1 DSSATTTLGRRTAEA
16 LAQLGYSVDVYP
28 AEISGNHFTYPDE
41 YNGVRII
48 SPEAGAEMNYS
59 PVNPSETHTITERHL
74 SELRKILDSKDYD
87 YVFSVALAFEVHF
100 LVHQVLEGRRSKVEG
115 QKSKEDGRVG
125 ILDLRPWTLDSKIVS
140 QIKWFPM
147 SYDPYAFNP
156 HITEKQKQE
165 YIRQEVETLQD
176 ATKIFFLTE
185 FANDYIGSPIEDK
198 IVYFNLPCI
207 RPIDPDRTKR
217 VIEFDDSYINCVF
230 LGDFYFGNENTDF
243 IFRLFE
249 KVEGRRSKAEGRS
262 EIRFYTIGS
271 VCDYRETV
279 DLWQKKLGDGYI
291 CHERTSQEEAHNAML
306 DCDVLVSMGHDS
318 ANMCPSKAIDFAS
331 SGKPILHIQKIE
343 NCCAKRYL
351 ERYPDKCFIY
361 QNEELTDERVKEV
374 EQFILSAKGKET
386 IPFDMVKELY
396 NDFTMEALIEKILKE
411 FDE

>member
-1 DSSATTTLGRRTAEA
+1 MKHILFVTDTYYPDSSATTTLGRRTAEA

-48 SPEAGAEMNYS
+48 RPEAGAEMNYS
-59 PVNPSETHTITERHL
+59 PVNPSETHPITEGHL
-74 SELRKILDSKDYD
+74 SGLRKVLDAKDYD
-87 YVFSVALAFEVHF
+87 YIFSVALAFEINF
-100 LVHQVLEGRRSKVEG
+100 LVHQVLHLKPS
-115 QKSKEDGRVG
+115 
-125 ILDLRPWTLDSKIVS
+125 T
-140 QIKWFPM
+140 IKWFPM

-156 HITEKQKQE
+156 HITEEQKQE
-165 YIRQEVETLQD
+165 YIRQEVDTLRD

-185 FANDYIGSPIEDK
+185 FGDDYIDSPIKEK

-207 RPIDPDRTKR
+207 RPINPDRTKR

-249 KVEGRRSKAEGRS
+249 KLSALSSQLSALK
-262 EIRFYTIGS
+262 IRFYTIGS
-271 VCDYRETV
+271 VCDYWETV
-279 DLWQKKLGDGYI
+279 NLWQEKLGDGYI
-291 CHERTSQEEAHNAML
+291 CHERISQEEAHNAML

-318 ANMCPSKAIDFAS
+318 ANMCPSKALDFAS

-343 NCCAKRYL
+343 NCCAKKYL

-361 QNEELTDERVKEV
+361 QNDELTDERVQDV
-374 EQFILSAKGKET
+374 AQFILSAKGKDR
-386 IPFDMVKELY
+386 IPFDTVRKLY
-396 NDFTMEALIEKILKE
+396 SDFTMEALIEKILKE
-411 FDE
+411 GI

>member
-1 DSSATTTLGRRTAEA
+1 MKHILFVTDTYYPDSSATTTLGRRTAEA

-41 YNGVRII
+41 YNGVKII
-48 SPEAGAEMNYS
+48 KPEVGAEMNYT
-59 PVNPSETHTITERHL
+59 PVNPSETHLITERHL
-74 SELRKILDSKDYD
+74 SELKKVLDATDYD
-87 YVFSVALAFEVHF
+87 YVFSVALAFEVNF
-100 LVHQVLEGRRSKVEG
+100 LAHQALKGRKC
-115 QKSKEDGRVG
+115 
-125 ILDLRPWTLDSKIVS
+125 
-140 QIKWFPM
+140 KWFSM

-156 HITEKQKQE
+156 HITEEQKQE
-165 YIRQEVETLQD
+165 YIRREVETLQD

-185 FANDYIGSPIEDK
+185 FSDDYVGSPIEDK

-207 RPIDPDRTKR
+207 RPINPDRTKR

-249 KVEGRRSKAEGRS
+249 KVERRAK
-262 EIRFYTIGS
+262 IRLYTIGS

-279 DLWQKKLGDGYI
+279 NLWQEKLGDGYI
-291 CHERTSQEEAHNAML
+291 CHERISQEEAHNAML

-343 NCCAKRYL
+343 NCCAKKYL

-361 QNEELTDERVKEV
+361 QGEKLTDERVQDV
-374 EQFILSAKGKET
+374 AQFILEAKGKKT
-386 IPFDMVKELY
+386 IPFDTVKELY
-396 NDFTMEALIEKILKE
+396 SDFTMEALIEKIQKE
-411 FDE
+411 LT

>member
-1 DSSATTTLGRRTAEA
+1 MNHILFVTDTYYPDSSATTTLGRRTAEA
-16 LAQLGYSVDVYP
+16 LARLGYSVDVYP

-48 SPEAGAEMNYS
+48 KPEIEAEMNYT
-59 PVNPSETHTITERHL
+59 PVNPSETHLITEQHL
-74 SELRKILDSKDYD
+74 SELKKVLDATDYD
-87 YVFSVALAFEVHF
+87 YVFSVALAFEVNF
-100 LVHQVLEGRRSKVEG
+100 LAHQALKGRQCR
-115 QKSKEDGRVG
+115 
-125 ILDLRPWTLDSKIVS
+125 
-140 QIKWFPM
+140 WFPM

-156 HITEKQKQE
+156 HITEKQRQE
-165 YIRQEVETLQD
+165 YIRQEVETLRD

-185 FANDYIGSPIEDK
+185 FSDDYIGSPIEDK

-207 RPIDPDRTKR
+207 RPINPDKTKR

-249 KVEGRRSKAEGRS
+249 KLSTLNSQLSTLK
-262 EIRFYTIGS
+262 IRFYTIGS

-279 DLWQKKLGDGYI
+279 DLWQEKLGDGYI
-291 CHERTSQEEAHNAML
+291 CHERISQEEAHNAML

-343 NCCAKRYL
+343 NCCAKKYL

-361 QNEELTDERVKEV
+361 QNEELTEERVKEV
-374 EQFILSAKGKET
+374 EQFIYNAKGKGI
-386 IPFDMVKELY
+386 IPFDAVRKLY
-396 NDFTMEALIEKILKE
+396 SDFTMEALIEKIQKE
-411 FDE
+411 LT

>member
-1 DSSATTTLGRRTAEA
+1 MKHILFVTDTYYPDSSATTTLGRRTAEA

-41 YNGVRII
+41 YNGVKII
-48 SPEAGAEMNYS
+48 KPEVGAEMNYT
-59 PVNPSETHTITERHL
+59 PVNPSETHTITESHL
-74 SELRKILDSKDYD
+74 SGLGKVLDSKDYD
-87 YVFSVALAFEVHF
+87 YVFSVALAFEVNF
-100 LVHQVLEGRRSKVEG
+100 LAHQVL
-115 QKSKEDGRVG
+115 KER
-125 ILDLRPWTLDSKIVS
+125 KC
-140 QIKWFPM
+140 KWFPM

-156 HITEKQKQE
+156 HITEEQKQE
-165 YIRQEVETLQD
+165 YIRREVETLQD

-185 FANDYIGSPIEDK
+185 FSDDYVGSPIENK

-207 RPIDPDRTKR
+207 RPINPDRTKR

-249 KVEGRRSKAEGRS
+249 KVERRAK
-262 EIRFYTIGS
+262 IRLYTIGS

-279 DLWQKKLGDGYI
+279 NLWQEKLGDGYI
-291 CHERTSQEEAHNAML
+291 CHERISQEEAHNAML

-343 NCCAKRYL
+343 NCCAKKYL

-361 QNEELTDERVKEV
+361 QNEELTDQRVNGV
-374 EQFILSAKGKET
+374 AQFILEAKVTKI
-386 IPFDMVKELY
+386 IPFDTVKELY
-396 NDFTMEALIEKILKE
+396 SDFTMESLIEKIQKE
-411 FDE
+411 GV

>member
-1 DSSATTTLGRRTAEA
+1 MKHILFVTDTYYPDSSATTTLGRRTAEA

-41 YNGVRII
+41 YNGVKII
-48 SPEAGAEMNYS
+48 KPEAGAEMNYT
-59 PVNPSETHTITERHL
+59 PVNPSETHIITESHL
-74 SELRKILDSKDYD
+74 SGLGKVLDSKDYD
-87 YVFSVALAFEVHF
+87 YVFSVALAFEVNF
-100 LVHQVLEGRRSKVEG
+100 LAHQALKGRKC
-115 QKSKEDGRVG
+115 
-125 ILDLRPWTLDSKIVS
+125 
-140 QIKWFPM
+140 KWFPM

-156 HITEKQKQE
+156 HITEEQKQE
-165 YIRQEVETLQD
+165 YIRREVETLQD

-185 FANDYIGSPIEDK
+185 FSDDYVGSPIEDK

-207 RPIDPDRTKR
+207 RPISPDRTKR

-249 KVEGRRSKAEGRS
+249 KVERRAK
-262 EIRFYTIGS
+262 IRLYTIGS

-279 DLWQKKLGDGYI
+279 NLWQEKLGDGYI
-291 CHERTSQEEAHNAML
+291 CHERISQEEAHNAML

-343 NCCAKRYL
+343 NCCAKKYL

-361 QNEELTDERVKEV
+361 QNEELTDERVSEV
-374 EQFILSAKGKET
+374 AQFILNAKGKKT
-386 IPFDMVKELY
+386 IPFDTVKELY
-396 NDFTMEALIEKILKE
+396 SDFTMESLIEKIQKE
-411 FDE
+411 GV